1 MDKYDMIQIRLPE
14 NPGGAYLFWA
24 VVGALCL
31 VLLVLLLLLLSR
43 RRKEAEKK
51 RTEELE
57 RALREAISQA
67 AREQEQRNAESRRE
81 IDDSLRRVDESV
93 RQMMD
98 DSRRAQQAQL
108 DAMNGQLSA
117 QQAERQEENAALSER
132 MEERMQAIGDA
143 LAETDR
149 RIAQQAEQDTKERK
163 EAETRI
169 EQSLAAVE
177 NGQQSMEKRMEAMIE
192 DRLHAVMERR
202 LDASASSLGGRLD
215 EIAEGIEA
223 IRGIAAAGSREL
235 TAGRNLGGV
244 YGTAELGALL
254 SDMLAPQQFEANAAV
269 TPGGPPV
276 ADYVV
281 VMPGSGDRDSALLPI
296 DASLPMR
303 EYEELCL
310 LLDSGTPQEIAGA
323 RNLLAAAVRMHARRV
338 SEKLIAP
345 PYTTDYAILFLPG
358 EGLYAEVIRIP
369 GLAER
374 IRQEC
379 RMVPAGPTTFA
390 ALLSSLQL
398 GFHSLAIA
406 QQTER
411 IELLLRAVRTG
422 MNEYATALGRTQNR
436 LQQAAQEIENAQR
449 HGNEI
454 RNQLSGLES
463 LNPEETHRVLGAA
476 PPDEEEDEWD

>member
-1 MDKYDMIQIRLPE
+1 MIQFRLPE
-14 NPGGAYLFWA
+14 NPNEAFFFWM
-24 VVGALCL
+24 VVGVLGL
-31 VLLVLLLLLLSR
+31 VLLVLLALLFSR
-43 RRKEAEKK
+43 KRKDEEKK
-51 RTEELE
+51 RGEELE
-57 RALREAISQA
+57 RTLREAILQV
-67 AREQEQRNAESRRE
+67 AREEEQKNAESRRAM
-81 IDDSLRRVDESV
+81 DDSLRRMDETV

-98 DSRRAQQAQL
+98 DTRRVQQAQL
-108 DAMNGQLSA
+108 DAMNGQLRA
-117 QQAERQEENAALSER
+117 QQADQQEENAALSEK
-132 MEERMQAIGDA
+132 MEERMQAFGDA

-149 RIAQQAEQDTKERK
+149 RITEKAEQDAKERK

-177 NGQQSMEKRMEAMIE
+177 SGQQDMAERMVAILE
-192 DRLHAVMERR
+192 DRLHSVMDSR
-202 LDASASSLGGRLD
+202 LDASANSLGGRLD
-215 EIAEGIEA
+215 EIAEGVEA

-254 SDMLAPQQFEANAAV
+254 ADMLAPQQFEANAAV
-269 TPGGPPV
+269 TPGGAPV

-281 VMPGSGDRDSALLPI
+281 VMPGAGDRESALLPI

-310 LLDSGTPQEIAGA
+310 LLESGTPQEIAGA
-323 RNLLAAAVRMHARRV
+323 RNLLGAAVRMHARRM

-345 PYTTDYAILFLPG
+345 PYTTDYAILFLPS

-422 MNEYATALGRTQNR
+422 MNEYATALGRTQSR

-463 LNPEETHRVLGAA
+463 LAPEESHRVLGAA
-476 PPDEEEDEWD
+476 FPEEEEDEWD

>member
-1 MDKYDMIQIRLPE
+1 MIEIRLPG
-14 NPGGAYLFWA
+14 NPGEPFLFWA
-24 VVGALCL
+24 VVGALCA
-31 VLLVLLLLLLSR
+31 VLLILVLLLLSR
-43 RRKEAEKK
+43 RRRAAEK
-51 RTEELE
+51 RRREELE
-57 RALREAISQA
+57 RMLREAVAQA
-67 AREQEQRNAESRRE
+67 AQEEEQRNAESRRE

-98 DSRRAQQAQL
+98 DTRRAQQAQL
-108 DAMNGQLSA
+108 DAMNGQLRA
-117 QQAERQEENAALSER
+117 QQTERQEESARLSER
-132 MEERMQAIGDA
+132 MEERMRVLGDA
-143 LAETDR
+143 ISETDR
-149 RIAQQAEQDTKERK
+149 RLAEQAERDAQERQ
-163 EAETRI
+163 EAGARI
-169 EQSLAAVE
+169 ERSLAAVE
-177 NGQQSMEKRMEAMIE
+177 TGQRDMASRMESMIE
-192 DRLHAVMERR
+192 ERLHAVMDRR
-202 LDASASSLGGRLD
+202 LDASASSLDGRLD
-215 EIAEGIEA
+215 EIAQGIEA

-235 TAGRNLGGV
+235 SAGRNLGGV

-254 SDMLAPQQFEANAAV
+254 SDMLAPQQFAANAAV

-281 VMPGSGDRDSALLPI
+281 VMPGAGDRESALLPI
-296 DASLPMR
+296 DSSLPMR

-323 RNLLAAAVRMHARRV
+323 RNLLGAAVRMHARRV

-374 IRQEC
+374 IRQES
-379 RMVPAGPTTFA
+379 RMVPAGPATFA

-422 MNEYATALGRTQNR
+422 MAGYATALERTQNR

-463 LNPEETHRVLGAA
+463 LNPEESRRVLGSAQ
-476 PPDEEEDEWD
+476 PEEDEDEWD

>member
-1 MDKYDMIQIRLPE
+1 MISIRLPE
-14 NPGGAYLFWA
+14 NPEKALVFWA
-24 VVGALCL
+24 VVGVL
-31 VLLVLLLLLLSR
+31 VLILLILLFVLLSR
-43 RRKEAEKK
+43 KRKEAGRKQ
-51 RTEELE
+51 REELE
-57 RALREAISQA
+57 RSLKDALAEAAQ
-67 AREQEQRNAESRRE
+67 EQERKSEESRRE
-81 IDDSLRRVDESV
+81 MDESLRRVDESV
-93 RQMMD
+93 RQMME

-108 DAMNGQLSA
+108 DAMNGQLRA
-117 QQAERQEENAALSER
+117 QQMERQEENAALSER
-132 MEERMQAIGDA
+132 MEERMRGFGEA
-143 LAETDR
+143 LEESDR
-149 RIAQQAEQDTKERK
+149 RRTEQSEQEAKERR
-163 EAETRI
+163 EAEERI
-169 EQSLAAVE
+169 AGSLAAVE
-177 NGQQSMEKRMEAMIE
+177 SGQQEMARHMEAMIE
-192 DRLHAVMERR
+192 ERLHTIMERR
-202 LDASASSLGGRLD
+202 LDASTSSLGGRLD
-215 EIAEGIEA
+215 EIAEGVEA

-235 TAGRNLGGV
+235 AAGRNLTGV

-254 SDMLAPQQFEANAAV
+254 ADMLAPQQFEANAAV
-269 TPGGPPV
+269 TPGGAPV

-281 VMPGSGDRDSALLPI
+281 VMPGAGDRESALLPI

-310 LLDSGTPQEIAGA
+310 LMESGTREEISGA
-323 RNLLAAAVRMHARRV
+323 RNLLGAAVRMHARRV

-345 PYTTDYAILFLPG
+345 PYTTDYAILFLPN

-369 GLAER
+369 GLADR

-422 MNEYATALGRTQNR
+422 MNEYATALGRTQSR

-463 LNPEETHRVLGAA
+463 LGAEESRKVLGA
-476 PPDEEEDEWD
+476 PPPEDDEDEWD